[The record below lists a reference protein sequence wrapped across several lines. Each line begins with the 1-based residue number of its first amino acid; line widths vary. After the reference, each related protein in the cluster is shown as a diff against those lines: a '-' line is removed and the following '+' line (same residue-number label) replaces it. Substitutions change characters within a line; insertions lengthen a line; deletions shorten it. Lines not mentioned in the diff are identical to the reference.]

1 MAEAT
6 GRPDASDGDA
16 ELPPGLSAWFA
27 IEECVGETLDAVEAL
42 GAENDRAVEFVAG
55 IHHAVRTWLSWELWA
70 ALLDAGH
77 YSPDSLLSALLEDG
91 VDVEQL
97 PRSEPATPP
106 RPGRAIEWRAFHPPD
121 GEDDE

>member
-6 GRPDASDGDA
+6 GRPDAPDGDA

-27 IEECVGETLDAVEAL
+27 IEECVRETLDAVKAL
-42 GAENDRAVEFVAG
+42 GGENDRAVEFVAG
-55 IHHAVRTWLSWELWA
+55 IHPAVRTWLSWELWA
-70 ALLDAGH
+70 ALLDPGH
-77 YSPDSLLSALLEDG
+77 YSPDRLLVALLEDG

-106 RPGRAIEWRAFHPPD
+106 RPSRAIEWRAFPPPG
-121 GEDDE
+121 GEDHA